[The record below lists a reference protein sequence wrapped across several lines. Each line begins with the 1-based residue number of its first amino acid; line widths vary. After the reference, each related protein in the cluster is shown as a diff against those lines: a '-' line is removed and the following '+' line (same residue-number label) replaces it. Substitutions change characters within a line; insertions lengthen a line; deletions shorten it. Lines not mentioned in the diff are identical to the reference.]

1 MNILHLVS
9 SLLALGLVSANDD
22 TLAADIADN
31 NADNNADNYDYDYYY
46 EYDYDYDYDYDNAY
60 NNADIA
66 RGLPSM
72 ALARKKKKC
81 PSETVKEK
89 IFYKWTETFKK
100 NGNTKPV
107 ADQPC
112 WFDLTR
118 YVS

>member
-1 MNILHLVS
+1 MNTLLLVT
-9 SLLALGLVSANDD
+9 SLLALGLASPNDD
-22 TLAADIADN
+22 TFAADI
-31 NADNNADNYDYDYYY
+31 ADNNADNYDYDYYY
-46 EYDYDYDYDYDNAY
+46 EYDYDYDLDYDNAY
-60 NNADIA
+60 NNAEIA

-72 ALARKKKKC
+72 ELARKKKKC